1 MMNARKQP
9 FLCLFWVES
18 GSAAAVAALVP
29 VFADLVADE
38 RTSRCAADGA
48 HRAAK
53 NRVAG
58 HAANDSAH
66 AGADLDA

>member
-1 MMNARKQP
+1 MLNARKQP

-38 RTSRCAADGA
+38 RTGRCAADGA
-48 HRAAK
+48 YRAAK
-53 NRVAG
+53 NRIAG
-58 HAANDSAH
+58 HAAYNSADASAH
-66 AGADLDA
+66 LGA